1 VVARVPPCHRT
12 VEAAA
17 NLGGG
22 GPTPVIEGAR
32 GAQCGVGVAKTE
44 GGAKG
49 DGSGGGGVKTNE
61 SE

>member
-17 NLGGG
+17 NLGGVE
-22 GPTPVIEGAR
+22 PTPVIEGAR
-32 GAQCGVGVAKTE
+32 GAQCGVGVAKAE